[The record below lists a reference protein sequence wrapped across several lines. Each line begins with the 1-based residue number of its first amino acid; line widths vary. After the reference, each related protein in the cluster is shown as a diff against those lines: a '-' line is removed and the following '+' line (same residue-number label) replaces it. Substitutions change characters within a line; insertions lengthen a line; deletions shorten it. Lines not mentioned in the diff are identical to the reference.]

1 MNNPRITRT
10 TNTIKCPI
18 LLSESETNFAY
29 EQLTFEYEKY
39 KVVITYSIN
48 KTQLNKTAIYFLPGK
63 GNYWFYNHVR
73 RHYPDY
79 DFFSI
84 DLPGFGF
91 NANYE
96 TGLYTYENST
106 TKKKFTQPNNYYDDM
121 DLVFEMLNNSL
132 LDLKTY
138 LKTTYL
144 DKSYPINNLMG
155 FSTGGF
161 IALYHI
167 WKLQILNSKPNP
179 NPDQNSYF
187 PINKLLL
194 ISPLTRFYFGSKYMD
209 IGIHL
214 LNNFIS
220 LFSYKFDYGI
230 FRSKNNS
237 NTDEINRLLNSIY
250 ENEAKVDAKPKPT
263 EINIQEVLLGDN
275 KSITSGYITT
285 TENTI
290 QKMINSEIKINI
302 PVRMVCSNNFA
313 TSDSLYDTDSSL
325 KPDYM
330 LKDIIKICENNK
342 FYHSQFECGHDAM
355 CEPHNNYQINEK
367 SDKDDI
373 SYQTIMDDLFEKN
386 QS

>member
-1 MNNPRITRT
+1 MNKP
-10 TNTIKCPI
+10 TIRCPI

-29 EQLTFEYEKY
+29 NQLTFEYEKY

-48 KTQLNKTAIYFLPGK
+48 KNKSNNTAIYFLPGK
-63 GNYWFYNHVR
+63 GNYWYYNHVR
-73 RHYPDY
+73 RRYPAY

-138 LKTTYL
+138 LKTTL
-144 DKSYPINNLMG
+144 DKSYSTNNLMG
-155 FSTGGF
+155 LSTGGF
-161 IALYHI
+161 IALHHI
-167 WKLQILNSKPNP
+167 WKLQILNNS
-179 NPDQNSYF
+179 DSYF
-187 PINKLLL
+187 QIDKLLL

-230 FRSKNNS
+230 FRSAS
-237 NTDEINRLLNSIY
+237 NLYSDEINRLLNSIY
-250 ENEAKVDAKPKPT
+250 DEEAKSKKPKPT
-263 EINIQEVLLGDN
+263 EINIRKVLLDDD

-290 QKMINSEIKINI
+290 QKMINSKKKINI
-302 PVRMVCSNNFA
+302 PVRMVCSLTNSSESLFDA
-313 TSDSLYDTDSSL
+313 DSIL

-330 LKDIIKICENNK
+330 LEDISKICGNNN
-342 FYHSQFECGHDAM
+342 FFHSQFKCGHDAM
-355 CEPHNNYQINEK
+355 CEPYETYQNDGK
-367 SDKDDI
+367 SDMDNI
-373 SYQTIMDDLFEKN
+373 SYENIMDYLFEIN
-386 QS
+386 

>member
-1 MNNPRITRT
+1 MNKPTIIPT
-10 TNTIKCPI
+10 TNTIRCPI

-39 KVVITYSIN
+39 KVVVTYSIN
-48 KTQLNKTAIYFLPGK
+48 KNQHNNTAIYFLPGK
-63 GNYWFYNHVR
+63 GNYWYYNHIR
-73 RHYPDY
+73 RRYPAY

-96 TGLYTYENST
+96 KESYTYENST

-138 LKTTYL
+138 LKL
-144 DKSYPINNLMG
+144 SYDANNLMG

-161 IALYHI
+161 IALHHI
-167 WKLQILNSKPNP
+167 WKLQILNNS
-179 NPDQNSYF
+179 DSYF
-187 PINKLLL
+187 QINKLLL

-209 IGIHL
+209 IGMHL

-237 NTDEINRLLNSIY
+237 NTDEINRLLKSIY
-250 ENEAKVDAKPKPT
+250 EYEAETEAKHKPD
-263 EINIQEVLLGDN
+263 EINIQKVLLGDN
-275 KSITSGYITT
+275 KSITSGFITT

-290 QKMINSEIKINI
+290 QKMINSKIKINI
-302 PVRMVCSNNFA
+302 PVRMVCSFTNLS
-313 TSDSLYDTDSSL
+313 SDSLYDADTSL
-325 KPDYM
+325 NPDYM
-330 LKDIIKICENNK
+330 LKDIEKICGDLSYK
-342 FYHSQFECGHDAM
+342 QFKCGHDAM
-355 CEPHNNYQINEK
+355 CEPYKNYKNDKK
-367 SDKDDI
+367 SDIDNI
-373 SYQTIMDDLFEKN
+373 SSYDIMDFLFEKIK
-386 QS
+386 SV